1 MNFKRGATF
10 SMTGFLGPPA
20 SKIDLTGY
28 AIRSQLRGLYGALI
42 AEFAVTIDLAN
53 RTFAMSETADKTAL
67 WPVGTAVCDV
77 QFVDPLGD
85 TSSTQTFNLNVIEAV
100 TQ

>member
-1 MNFKRGATF
+1 MNFKRGDTF
-10 SMTGFLGPPA
+10 RMVGFLGTSA

-42 AEFAVTIDLAN
+42 AEFAVTVDLVN
-53 RTFAMSETADKTAL
+53 RTFSMSETAARTTL
-67 WPVGTAVCDV
+67 WPVGAVVCDV
-77 QFVDPLGD
+77 QFVDTLGD
-85 TSSTQTFNLNVIEAV
+85 TRSTQTFNLDIIEDV

>member
-1 MNFKRGATF
+1 MNFKRGDTF
-10 SMTGFLGPPA
+10 RMSGFLGTSA

-42 AEFAVTIDLAN
+42 AEFAVTIDLVN

-77 QFVDPLGD
+77 QFVDTLGD
-85 TSSTQTFNLNVIEAV
+85 TRSTQTFKLDIIEDV
-100 TQ
+100 TR